1 VRPLLLAA
9 LLLAAPAVRAEEA
22 KPEPAAASAT
32 PAAASATAAAAPA
45 APAPAPAEPKPA
57 SKAKGAPRHFW
68 ELDPFAGYGQIG
80 YPAVDT
86 SSTTWWNGGPGFALS
101 VAYRGPHFTH
111 PFLDI
116 AYVPIIS
123 SGRHAYDPR
132 TGGTLYA
139 SNSSSAIGLIIGP
152 GFDISWFRIR
162 AGLGLYSVSVRTTVD
177 GVENKASQ
185 TSLGFLVSAAGMV
198 WRPDPFA
205 LGVEARLAMLQSPT
219 AGIYQLS
226 WVAGLTGRW
235 DFARH

>member
-9 LLLAAPAVRAEEA
+9 LIFAAPAARAEEA
-22 KPEPAAASAT
+22 KPVPAE
-32 PAAASATAAAAPA
+32 
-45 APAPAPAEPKPA
+45 PAPASAALAANSAAPGPADPKPEPKA
-57 SKAKGAPRHFW
+57 KAAPRHFW
-68 ELDPFAGYGQIG
+68 ELDLFAGYGQIG

-116 AYVPIIS
+116 SYVPIIS

-139 SNSSSAIGLIIGP
+139 SNSSSALGLIIGP

-162 AGLGLYSVSVRTTVD
+162 AGLGLYSVSVKTTVD

-198 WRPDPFA
+198 WRPEPFA
-205 LGVEARLAMLQSPT
+205 LGVEARLAMLQAPT